1 MTHSPESPFTC
12 LRGVVLDWAGTA
24 VDFGCQGPVR
34 AFMDGFAA
42 ESVPVAAAEAREPM
56 GRDKRD
62 HVAAMFAMPRI
73 AGAWVARY
81 GRAPEEEDIDR
92 VYDRVETLM
101 NGAIR
106 EFSVPIPGVTDM
118 IFRLRELG
126 LRIGSCTGY
135 PDSVAVPLAERA
147 GELGYTPD
155 VLVCASDVARSRP
168 WPDMCLRVLSLL
180 GIEEAWRAVKI
191 GDTVNDVL
199 EGVAAGMWVI
209 GVTLSGSM
217 AGLSEEEVNRLSE
230 EKRQAL
236 HKNIASELAKAGA
249 HFSVPGVASAMPVL
263 RWIDALCRE
272 GRSPADTPPDL
283 M

>member
-126 LRIGSCTGY
+126 LRIGSCTGIQILWRCRWRSG
-135 PDSVAVPLAERA
+135 PGSSATRRTCWSALPMSPAAAHGR
-147 GELGYTPD
+147 TC
-155 VLVCASDVARSRP
+155 VCA
-168 WPDMCLRVLSLL
+168 
-180 GIEEAWRAVKI
+180 
-191 GDTVNDVL
+191 
-199 EGVAAGMWVI
+199 
-209 GVTLSGSM
+209 
-217 AGLSEEEVNRLSE
+217 
-230 EKRQAL
+230 
-236 HKNIASELAKAGA
+236 
-249 HFSVPGVASAMPVL
+249 F
-263 RWIDALCRE
+263 
-272 GRSPADTPPDL
+272 
-283 M
+283 

>member
-1 MTHSPESPFTC
+1 MTHSSESPFTC

-73 AGAWVARY
+73 AGAWVARH

-92 VYDRVETLM
+92 VYDRVEALM

-106 EFSVPIPGVTDM
+106 EFSVPISGVTDM
-118 IFRLRELG
+118 ISRLRELG

-155 VLVCASDVARSRP
+155 VLVCASDVPRSRP
-168 WPDMCLRVLSLL
+168 WPDMCLRALSLL

-217 AGLSEEEVNRLSE
+217 AGLSEEEVSRLSE
-230 EKRQAL
+230 EKRRAL

-249 HFSVPGVASAMPVL
+249 HFSVPGVASVMPVL
-263 RWIDALCRE
+263 RRIDALCRE
-272 GRSPADTPPDL
+272 GRRPADIAPDP

>member
-92 VYDRVETLM
+92 VYDRV
-101 NGAIR
+101 
-106 EFSVPIPGVTDM
+106 
-118 IFRLRELG
+118 
-126 LRIGSCTGY
+126 
-135 PDSVAVPLAERA
+135 
-147 GELGYTPD
+147 
-155 VLVCASDVARSRP
+155 RP
-168 WPDMCLRVLSLL
+168 
-180 GIEEAWRAVKI
+180 
-191 GDTVNDVL
+191 
-199 EGVAAGMWVI
+199 
-209 GVTLSGSM
+209 
-217 AGLSEEEVNRLSE
+217 
-230 EKRQAL
+230 
-236 HKNIASELAKAGA
+236 
-249 HFSVPGVASAMPVL
+249 
-263 RWIDALCRE
+263 
-272 GRSPADTPPDL
+272 
-283 M
+283 